1 MAVDKATRNKQN
13 APSRAR
19 YEAKAYRKYTI
30 RARTDGGDGFTPE
43 QMEQAAAGSGQSV
56 NAWILAAIR
65 QRVSR
70 CAQQANNIQAVPG
83 GVVLDSPELVQAIQ
97 SAADAAGMTAR
108 EWVEDV
114 VQRELFG

>member
-1 MAVDKATRNKQN
+1 MVTR
-13 APSRAR
+13 
-19 YEAKAYRKYTI
+19 AKRESNNRWDRDNMTI
-30 RARTDGGDGFTPE
+30 LACKVRRDVA
-43 QMEQAAAGSGQSV
+43 EQAKTAARLAGTSV
-56 NAWILAAIR
+56 NAVLR
-65 QRVSR
+65 QAVDELI
-70 CAQQANNIQAVPG
+70 AGHPQEVNTAQAVPG